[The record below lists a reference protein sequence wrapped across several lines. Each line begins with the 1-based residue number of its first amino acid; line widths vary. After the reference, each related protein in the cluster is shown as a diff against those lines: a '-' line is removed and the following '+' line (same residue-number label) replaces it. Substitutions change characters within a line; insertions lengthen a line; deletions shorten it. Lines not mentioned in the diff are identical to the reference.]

1 MIGFKYSE
9 NTRRMGLLKMK
20 FFQYFL
26 FFGGL
31 TFFGLGN
38 AIAVKVK
45 YVGLHPWEVL
55 NVALYQHFGLTI
67 GSWGVICGLVL
78 IIISFFVAR
87 SYISI
92 GTILNALC
100 IGPIMDFFL
109 WLDFLPKATGTW
121 VDYLILLCGIIITGI
136 GGGMYVA
143 AGIGAG
149 PRDGFMLSLSDK
161 TKLSVSQARIIVES
175 LVLIIGLLLAGP
187 VFIATFLYTFIQSP
201 IFHHSLKLFKA
212 LVESVKKK
220 KGNTQESIVL

>member
-1 MIGFKYSE
+1 
-9 NTRRMGLLKMK
+9 MK
-20 FFQYFL
+20 LFQYCL
-26 FFGGL
+26 FFLGL

-67 GSWGVICGLVL
+67 GTWGVICGLVL
-78 IIISFFVAR
+78 ILISFFAAR
-87 SYISI
+87 SYINI

-109 WLDFLPKATGTW
+109 WLDILPKATNTW
-121 VDYLILLCGIIITGI
+121 VDYLILLSGIIITGI

-149 PRDGFMLSLSDK
+149 PRDGFMLSISDK
-161 TKLSVSQARIIVES
+161 TGLSISKARVIVES
-175 LVLIIGLLLAGP
+175 FVLVIGLILGGP
-187 VFIATFLYTFIQSP
+187 VFIATFIYTFIQSP
-201 IFHHSLKLFKA
+201 IFQRSLKIFKG
-212 LVESVKKK
+212 VKERVSIKNVIFYKKK
-220 KGNTQESIVL
+220 PSNDGLKL

>member
-1 MIGFKYSE
+1 
-9 NTRRMGLLKMK
+9 MGLKI
-20 FFQYFL
+20 FQYCL
-26 FFGGL
+26 FFLGL

-45 YVGLHPWEVL
+45 YIGLHPWEVL

-67 GSWGVICGLVL
+67 GTWGVICGLVL
-78 IIISFFVAR
+78 ILISLFIAR

-109 WLDFLPKATGTW
+109 WLDILPKATNTW
-121 VDYLILLCGIIITGI
+121 IDYLILLSGMIITGI

-149 PRDGFMLSLSDK
+149 PRDGFMLSISDK
-161 TKLSVSQARIIVES
+161 TGLSVSKARVIVES
-175 LVLIIGLLLAGP
+175 VVLVIGLFLGGP
-187 VFIATFLYTFIQSP
+187 VFMATFIYTFIQSP
-201 IFHHSLKLFKA
+201 IFQRSLKIFKG
-212 LVESVKKK
+212 VKERVSTKNVISYKK
-220 KGNTQESIVL
+220 NPSNDGLKL

>member
-1 MIGFKYSE
+1 V
-9 NTRRMGLLKMK
+9 R

-26 FFGGL
+26 FFLGL

-45 YVGLHPWEVL
+45 FLGLHPWEVL
-55 NVALYQHFGLTI
+55 NVALYQHFGFTI
-67 GSWGVICGLVL
+67 GTWGVVCGLVL
-78 IIISFFVAR
+78 IIISLFIAR

-100 IGPIMDFFL
+100 IGPIMDLFL
-109 WLDFLPKATGTW
+109 WLDILPKATSTW
-121 VDYLILLCGIIITGI
+121 IDYLILLSGIVITGI

-149 PRDGFMLSLSDK
+149 PRDGFMLSISDK
-161 TKLSVSQARIIVES
+161 TRLTVSQARIIVES
-175 LVLIIGLLLAGP
+175 LVLVIGFLLGGP

-201 IFHHSLKLFKA
+201 VFHHSLKLFKA
-212 LVESVKKK
+212 LVETVKKK
-220 KGNTQESIVL
+220 KNQFKKA

>member
-1 MIGFKYSE
+1 
-9 NTRRMGLLKMK
+9 MK

-26 FFGGL
+26 FFAGL

-67 GSWGVICGLVL
+67 GTWGVICGLIL
-78 IIISFFVAR
+78 IFISFFVAR

-109 WLDFLPKATGTW
+109 WLDILPKATGTW
-121 VDYLILLCGIIITGI
+121 LDYLILLSGIMITGI

-149 PRDGFMLSLSDK
+149 PRDGFMLSISDK

-175 LVLIIGLLLAGP
+175 IVLMIGLLLGGP

-201 IFHHSLKLFKA
+201 IFHHSLKLFKS
-212 LVESVKKK
+212 LVETVKRKNSK
-220 KGNTQESIVL
+220 TQEGIVI

>member
-1 MIGFKYSE
+1 
-9 NTRRMGLLKMK
+9 MK
-20 FFQYFL
+20 LFQYFL
-26 FFGGL
+26 FFLGL

-67 GSWGVICGLVL
+67 GTWGVICGLVL
-78 IIISFFVAR
+78 IIISLFVAR
-87 SYISI
+87 NYISL

-109 WLDFLPKATGTW
+109 WLDILPKATNTW
-121 VDYLILLCGIIITGI
+121 LDYLILLSGIVITGI

-149 PRDGFMLSLSDK
+149 PRDGFMLSISDK
-161 TKLSVSQARIIVES
+161 TRLSVSQARMIVES
-175 LVLIIGLLLAGP
+175 FVLVIGFLLGGP

-201 IFHHSLKLFKA
+201 VFQRSLMLFKV
-212 LVESVKKK
+212 LVETVKKK
-220 KGNTQESIVL
+220 KDQANEKIAI

>member
-1 MIGFKYSE
+1 
-9 NTRRMGLLKMK
+9 LKL
-20 FFQYFL
+20 FQYFL
-26 FFGGL
+26 FFLGL

-67 GSWGVICGLVL
+67 GTWGVVCGLLL
-78 IIISFFVAR
+78 IIISLFVAR

-109 WLDFLPKATGTW
+109 WLDILPKATNTW
-121 VDYLILLCGIIITGI
+121 IDYLILLSGAIITGI

-149 PRDGFMLSLSDK
+149 PRDGFMLAISDK
-161 TKLSVSQARIIVES
+161 TRLSVSQARMIVES
-175 LVLIIGLLLAGP
+175 IVLVIGFLMGGP
-187 VFIATFLYTFIQSP
+187 VFIATFIYTFIQSP
-201 IFHHSLKLFKA
+201 VFQRSLKLFKT
-212 LVESVKKK
+212 LVRIVQKKK
-220 KGNTQESIVL
+220 TRNQEGIVL